1 MTPLLVVLFLIT
13 IGVGIVAAAVPLID
27 AWARDAARRARRST
41 TTKPLSTPAPSV
53 ERPDV
58 FVAPAADPF
67 SHVAVP
73 APEPRP

>member
-27 AWARDAARRARRST
+27 AWARDAAHRARRSMT
-41 TTKPLSTPAPSV
+41 TSALSAPAPSV

-58 FVAPAADPF
+58 FVAPSADPF
-67 SHVAVP
+67 SHVAAP